1 MKTIK
6 RILTYSLFIAVI
18 STLSCDKESLT
29 PPIGENNKII
39 LTEITASNIS
49 YTVATITTS
58 IPNNYG
64 FTFEQHGHC
73 WSKEQNPD
81 ISDYKTELGICN
93 SNSFNSS
100 LLGLKGNTIFYIKAY
115 VKISNEIVYSEEQIT
130 IETKEYGTL
139 IDIDGNIY
147 KTVQIGNQE
156 WMAENLKVTKYSDG
170 TEINLIESSTDWSV
184 YIDKAYCYY
193 DNSSSNA
200 DTYGAL
206 YTWSAAMNGDFSSNN
221 NPSDIQGVCPDGWH
235 LPSYTEWTELTD
247 YLGGANIAGDKLKE
261 SDATNETGFS
271 ARFGGGRYTDTNN
284 GEFHNMNSGG
294 YWWCSTENSEYWA
307 KYIRMNNDNIIVDF
321 EEYPKHYGYS
331 VRCLKN

>member
-1 MKTIK
+1 METIK
-6 RILTYSLFIAVI
+6 RILTYSLFIVVF

-39 LTEITASNIS
+39 LTEINASNIS

-58 IPNNYG
+58 IPDNYG
-64 FTFEQHGHC
+64 FTIEQHGHC
-73 WSKEQNPD
+73 WSKEENPD
-81 ISDYKTELGICN
+81 INDYKSELGVCS
-93 SNSFNSS
+93 SNSFSSS
-100 LLGLKGNTIFYIKAY
+100 LVGLEGNTTYYIKAY
-115 VKISNEIVYSEEQIT
+115 VKISSVIVYSKEQIT

-139 IDIDGNIY
+139 IDIDGNTY

-156 WMAENLKVTKYSDG
+156 WMAENLKVTKYSNG
-170 TEINLIESSTDWSV
+170 TEITLIENSADWSV

-193 DNSSSNA
+193 DNSLSNA

-206 YTWSAAMNGDFSSNN
+206 YTWSAAMNGSSSSNN
-221 NPSDIQGVCPDGWH
+221 NPSGIQGVCPDGWH
-235 LPSYTEWTELTD
+235 LPSYSEWTELTD

-261 SDATNETGFS
+261 LDATNETGFS
-271 ARFGGGRYTDTNN
+271 ARLGGGRYTDTND
-284 GEFHNMNSGG
+284 GEFHNMYSGG

-307 KYIRMNNDNIIVDF
+307 KYIRMNWDNIVVDF
-321 EEYPKHYGYS
+321 DDFPKHYGYS